1 MAEERR
7 VLIVEDDD
15 DVRRLLVDLL
25 TEEGFAVRGAA
36 HGVEALD
43 LLRAWPCGVIVTDVE
58 MPIMDGWELLAR
70 LRARAASKAIPVVV
84 ATSDYR
90 SAHRARSLGAS
101 AVLLKPFE
109 IEALTDL
116 VSRLSRPPVGALV
129 VGWP

>member
-15 DVRRLLVDLL
+15 DVRRLLVALL

-43 LLRAWPCGVIVTDVE
+43 LLRTWPPGVIVTDLE

-84 ATSDYR
+84 TTSDHR
-90 SAHRARSLGAS
+90 AAHRAPSLGAS

-116 VSRLSRPPVGALV
+116 LGRLSRPPVGILV
-129 VGWP
+129 GGWP